1 MCLLLLSIKVKIK
14 IIVGGRTAETVSKS
28 ERRKLGPV
36 QTAQEINDSGSV
48 QGWIPEIGKSDRFQ
62 YAITVNS

>member
-14 IIVGGRTAETVSKS
+14 IILGGRTAETVNKS

-36 QTAQEINDSGSV
+36 QTAQEINDSGSF
-48 QGWIPEIGKSDRFQ
+48 QGRIPEVGKSDRFQ
-62 YAITVNS
+62 SAITINS